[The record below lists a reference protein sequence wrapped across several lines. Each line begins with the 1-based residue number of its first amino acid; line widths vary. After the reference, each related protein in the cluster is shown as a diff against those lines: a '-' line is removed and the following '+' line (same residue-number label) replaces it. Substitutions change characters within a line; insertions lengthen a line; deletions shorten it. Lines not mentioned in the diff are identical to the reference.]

1 MKFSFR
7 TKLFAPLAICWIS
20 LWAITGADIY
30 HNKVRRLEERQ
41 LSLKYAAEV
50 GVSITKDYAEMAAAG
65 TLPVDE
71 AKKQALARIKAMRFG
86 TDGYLTVIS
95 SEPRMLM
102 HPMKPEMDGKE
113 LGDFKDAEGNYLFR
127 DMAAV
132 GKSSGEGWVE
142 YVWQKPGHP
151 DQSKVFP
158 KGSYVLTYK
167 PWDWNFVTGV
177 YLDDLTD
184 AMIRDFWESFLA
196 LTVVGIFLN
205 GAVLLVIRSLN
216 RAVGGDPEDAAEVAR
231 RIASG
236 DLSEPVKVKAG
247 DQTSL
252 LFAMKTMQ
260 ESLLGIVT
268 KVRQGTDS
276 ITDATNEMA
285 AGNLDLSARTE
296 QQAAS
301 LEETASSMD
310 ELTSTVKQNAD
321 NARQANQMAV
331 EASEVAGKGGAVVA
345 EVVKTMAA
353 INDSSRKIVD
363 IIGVIDG
370 IAFQTNILAL
380 NAAVEAARAGE
391 QGRGFAV
398 VAGEVRTLAQ
408 RSAAA
413 AKEIKV
419 LIGDSVDKVHTGTA
433 LVDQAGATM
442 QEVVTSVKRVA
453 DLIGDIAS
461 ASQEQNNGIEHVNQ
475 AIAQMDQVTQQNAAL
490 VEEAAAAA
498 DAMHKQ
504 AEELHQAVQVFKLD
518 AGQAA
523 AAPAPVP
530 APRAQAAVAK
540 EARPAA
546 KAIATRAARTPAAV
560 RRPSALPA
568 TTSADGWEE
577 F

>member
-1 MKFSFR
+1 MKLSFR
-7 TKLFAPLAICWIS
+7 TKLFAPLVVCWIA

-30 HNKVRRLEERQ
+30 HNKVRRLEERKQ
-41 LSLKYAAEV
+41 SLKYATEL
-50 GVSITKDYAEMAAAG
+50 GVSVAKDYAALAAAG
-65 TLPVDE
+65 TLPESE
-71 AKKQALARIKAMRFG
+71 AKAQALARIKAMRFG
-86 TDGYLTVIS
+86 KDGYLTVVS
-95 SEPRMLM
+95 SEPKVIM
-102 HPMKPEMDGKE
+102 HPMKPELDGQ
-113 LGDFKDAEGNYLFR
+113 DVSDYKDPQGHYLFR

-132 GKSSGEGWVE
+132 AKSTGEGWVE
-142 YVWQKPGHP
+142 YVWPKPGEP
-151 DQSKVFP
+151 DQAKVFP

-167 PWDWNFVTGV
+167 PWDWSFVTGV
-177 YLDDLTD
+177 YLDDLSD
-184 AMIRDFWESFLA
+184 ATVRDFWQAFLA
-196 LTVVGIFLN
+196 LVVVGVFLN
-205 GAVLLVIRSLN
+205 GAVLLVIYSLN
-216 RAVGGDPEDAAEVAR
+216 KAVGGDPQDAAEVAR

-236 DLSEPVKVKAG
+236 DLSEPVKVRAG
-247 DQTSL
+247 DRTSL

-260 ESLLGIVT
+260 ESLLGIVS
-268 KVRQGTDS
+268 KVRFGTDA
-276 ITDATNEMA
+276 ITSATNEMA
-285 AGNLDLSARTE
+285 AGNLDLSSRTE
-296 QQAAS
+296 QQASS

-331 EASEVAGKGGAVVA
+331 VASEVAGKGGQVVSQ
-345 EVVKTMAA
+345 VVDTMGE
-353 INDSSRKIVD
+353 INDSARKIVD

-398 VAGEVRTLAQ
+398 VAAEVRTLAQ

-413 AKEIKV
+413 AKEIKA
-419 LIGDSVDKVHTGTA
+419 LIGDSVEKVQAGSA

-442 QEVVTSVKRVA
+442 QEVVRSVTQVA
-453 DLIGDIAS
+453 DLIGEIAA

-504 AEELHQAVQVFKLD
+504 AAELAQAVQVFKLD
-518 AGQAA
+518 GGHAAPAQQPAA
-523 AAPAPVP
+523 AAPVSGRQAGRAAVP
-530 APRAQAAVAK
+530 ARPQRVLP
-540 EARPAA
+540 PAA
-546 KAIATRAARTPAAV
+546 KG
-560 RRPSALPA
+560 
-568 TTSADGWEE
+568 DDWEE